1 MTAQNPA
8 TFEPTWYY
16 QPAHSGRPP
25 GGNLSFPDTLQP
37 EPFNRESLDSDYNLW
52 ADNLS
57 NGSLF
62 LEDFNSSEV
71 WDGLYL
77 GGNLTRTFF
86 AGPQVHVGVEVQ
98 LFSGWGIGVW
108 TGVLVILMVVGVA
121 GNVLVPIVVMRTR
134 DLRSSTNLLLVNL
147 AAADLLVLMVSLP
160 TALTELHSKPE
171 TWVLGEHMCKLVPFV
186 EYCVCHASVLTILVI
201 SFERYYAICRPLRAS
216 YTCTKMR
223 ACTCI
228 LTIWAAAVFLSCPLL
243 ILSKHGFAKY
253 ADGSRVPV
261 CITELTTFWACLYI
275 NLVTAVFFFIPLVLL
290 ILLYLVIGRS
300 LMQDSTSA
308 ALQQRKVDLPNMKAR
323 KQVVVMLA
331 TVTIF
336 FFVSLFPFRV
346 FTLWIVW
353 TPQETI
359 DSIGALKY
367 YCMLYGARALLF
379 ANSAVNPILYNLTST
394 KFREA
399 FLKLLKNDR
408 RQRQLSRQSTFNTTG
423 NSSSNGRSVSS
434 RTISTDVTA
443 IKDVHPRMALIR
455 CGRQASFDDFSTS
468 SRPSMAKYGRQS
480 SFAGT
485 HCFPSSNPPST
496 VSFSRQNSREN
507 SKDLHKEVE
516 NGILSAVEIRR
527 YTEGEKRLSGEGRRL
542 LENERRSFR
551 QIQEEKLGCCR
562 TRTDSLSQR
571 REREKKIVAEM
582 EKLLSKEGDA
592 TTNTTVS
599 TISSTSKESET
610 SQGRESRENDQGCC
624 PPKKE
629 RQQQQQQ
636 QEQIVNPE
644 TLAENSR
651 EPIEFRGKGAAE
663 PGGVND
669 SGKTIFFCESLSTK
683 VSVV

>member
-1 MTAQNPA
+1 MTTQNSS
-8 TFEPTWYY
+8 TFEPNWYY

-25 GGNLSFPDTLQP
+25 GGNLSLPDVL
-37 EPFNRESLDSDYNLW
+37 ESESLSHEFLDSDYNAFW
-52 ADNLS
+52 AGNLS

-62 LEDFNSSEV
+62 LDDFNSSDI
-71 WDGLYL
+71 WDGLLL
-77 GGNLTRTFF
+77 GGNLSRTFF

-98 LFSGWGIGVW
+98 LFSGWGVGVW
-108 TGVLVILMVVGVA
+108 TGVLVILMVVGVT

-367 YCMLYGARALLF
+367 YCMLYGARVLLF

-434 RTISTDVTA
+434 RTISTDVTT

-485 HCFPSSNPPST
+485 HCFPNSNPPSS
-496 VSFSRQNSREN
+496 VSFSRQNSKEI
-507 SKDLHKEVE
+507 HKESE
-516 NGILSAVEIRR
+516 NGILSALEIRR
-527 YTEGEKRLSGEGRRL
+527 YTEGEKRHSGEGRRL
-542 LENERRSFR
+542 LENERRSFK
-551 QIQEEKLGCCR
+551 QIQEEKLGCGR
-562 TRTDSLSQR
+562 SRTDSLSQR

-582 EKLLSKEGDA
+582 EKLLSREGD
-592 TTNTTVS
+592 TSISTVNG
-599 TISSTSKESET
+599 TSKESVN
-610 SQGRESRENDQGCC
+610 SQGRDSREADLDC
-624 PPKKE
+624 PPQKE
-629 RQQQQQQ
+629 GKQQQSA
-636 QEQIVNPE
+636 NPE
-644 TLAENSR
+644 TPADNSR
-651 EPIEFRGKGAAE
+651 DLGEIEIRGSSKLE
-663 PGGVND
+663 PGGVNT
-669 SGKTIFFCESLSTK
+669 GKTIFFCESLSTK

>member
-1 MTAQNPA
+1 MA
-8 TFEPTWYY
+8 
-16 QPAHSGRPP
+16 
-25 GGNLSFPDTLQP
+25 NLLFP
-37 EPFNRESLDSDYNLW
+37 SVS
-52 ADNLS
+52 S
-57 NGSLF
+57 GSL
-62 LEDFNSSEV
+62 NSLALQYKNFMQDTGSI
-71 WDGLYL
+71 
-77 GGNLTRTFF
+77 
-86 AGPQVHVGVEVQ
+86 VQ
-98 LFSGWGIGVW
+98 RAS
-108 TGVLVILMVVGVA
+108 VIS
-121 GNVLVPIVVMRTR
+121 
-134 DLRSSTNLLLVNL
+134 DLASHDRS
-147 AAADLLVLMVSLP
+147 VSNR
-160 TALTELHSKPE
+160 A
-171 TWVLGEHMCKLVPFV
+171 LGEANRILGFPCSTTGDSNIVRPGAPDKHPSATSTPGLEISGCETKWNRTVINNTTMTEQGKLVPFV